1 MLVTNAMAAAGQGR
15 KASRRMCAGCG
26 ARDESVALVRLV
38 VGPTAPFVAVD
49 LGRRLGGRG
58 ISVHARRSCVARA
71 LRRGALARALNGTVT
86 LEPESVQRMI
96 VEQYQRRLQGLY
108 QAAGRSRKLEAGT
121 DAVRASLAQGRGALL
136 LVAADA
142 RGRATEIRGL
152 ATAIGCATAT
162 WGTKASL
169 GEALSRHEL
178 GVTLVTDRGIAQ
190 AMLACFAHIEALSE
204 DE

>member
-1 MLVTNAMAAAGQGR
+1 MLMANAMAATGRGR

-26 ARDESVALVRLV
+26 ARDESAALVRLV
-38 VGPTAPFVAVD
+38 IGPTEPFVAVD

-58 ISVHARRSCVARA
+58 VSVHAKRPCVARA
-71 LRRGALARALNGTVT
+71 LRRGALARALGGTVV
-86 LEPESVQRMI
+86 EAESVERMI
-96 VEQYQRRLQGLY
+96 IEQYQRRLEGLCL
-108 QAAGRSRKLEAGT
+108 AAARSRNLEPGT
-121 DAVRASLAQGRGALL
+121 DAVRASLAEGHGALL

-142 RGRATEIRGL
+142 RGRAEEIRAL
-152 ATAIGCATAT
+152 ATAIGCAAAT

-169 GEALSRHEL
+169 GQMLSRHEL

-190 AMLACFAHIEALSE
+190 AMLACLAQIEALSE